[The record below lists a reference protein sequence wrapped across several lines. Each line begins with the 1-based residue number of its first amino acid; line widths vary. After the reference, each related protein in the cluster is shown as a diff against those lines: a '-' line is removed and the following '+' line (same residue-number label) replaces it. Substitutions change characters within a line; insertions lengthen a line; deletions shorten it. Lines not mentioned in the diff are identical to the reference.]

1 MNDTKG
7 NGGKEYKFNIPVPI
21 IVLAYFCS
29 PPVGVILTLLKI
41 FLPDKVKFDT
51 GRSANRRR
59 HPAVEKASSTAST
72 QSEKDKVEAAE
83 KTGGKKGDQKISVE
97 RVLSIVFAVAAAAFC
112 LCGVIN
118 GVETL
123 VDAFGTYKWMGAVRS
138 VLFGDTLILEVLAAA
153 SFIASRVF
161 RNIHDR
167 FMRVRTIVG
176 NREQLSLSKLAAM
189 AGISVKKAKSTMQ
202 KLINRGVFGEE
213 AYLDLE
219 KGTFMRHPAPEEE
232 KPKAD
237 ENTDSAFDLESAEQ
251 EKNYRA
257 IILEIRRLNDEI
269 RDFAVS
275 ERIYR
280 IEEHTQNIFDY
291 VTEHPEA
298 KGQIRTF
305 MNYYLPTTLKL
316 LESYSRIEKV
326 GVAGENMK
334 KSKENIE
341 NILDMLV
348 VGFEQQVDQLF
359 RNESMDID
367 SEISVLETMM
377 KQDGLSGKNDF
388 APVAEEPKAKTA
400 SVDMDFGGMAAQT
413 APEDSDNP

>member
-1 MNDTKG
+1 MNDSKG

-21 IVLAYFCS
+21 IMLAYFCS

-41 FLPDKVKFDT
+41 FLPSKVKFDS
-51 GRSANRRR
+51 GHAACRRKSALD
-59 HPAVEKASSTAST
+59 
-72 QSEKDKVEAAE
+72 EKDSPAAVPSHTDRTEAAE
-83 KTGGKKGDQKISVE
+83 KAESKKGGQKNSVE
-97 RVLSIVFAVAAAAFC
+97 RVLSIVFAALAAAFC
-112 LCGVIN
+112 LCGVID

-123 VDAFGTYKWMGAVRS
+123 VNAFGTSEWMTAVRS
-138 VLFGDTLILEVLAAA
+138 VLFGDTLVLEVLAAA

-161 RNIHDR
+161 HGMHDR
-167 FMRVRTIVG
+167 FMRIRTIIG
-176 NREQLSLSKLAAM
+176 NREQIALTKLAAM
-189 AGISVKKAKSTMQ
+189 ADMPVNKAKRTLQ
-202 KLINRGVFGEE
+202 KLINRGAFGEE

-219 KGTFMRHPAPEEE
+219 KGAFMRHPAPEETVPEPE
-232 KPKAD
+232 KTAD
-237 ENTDSAFDLESAEQ
+237 NAFDINAAEQ
-251 EKNYRA
+251 EENYRA

-377 KQDGLSGKNDF
+377 KQDGLSGRNDF
-388 APVAEEPKAKTA
+388 APVTEEPQPKAA
-400 SVDMDFGGMAAQT
+400 SMDVDFGGMAAQA
-413 APEDSDNP
+413 APEDTDNP

>member
-1 MNDTKG
+1 MPQTTG
-7 NGGKEYKFNIPVPI
+7 NGGKEYKIHIPVPI

-41 FLPDKVKFDT
+41 FLPEKVKFDR
-51 GRSANRRR
+51 GRSAASFRRDAYTR
-59 HPAVEKASSTAST
+59 TQNGNAAQPSTTVQQNAPAANAVAGPKRKES
-72 QSEKDKVEAAE
+72 
-83 KTGGKKGDQKISVE
+83 KTSVE
-97 RVLSIVFAVAAAAFC
+97 RVLSIVFAALAAVFC
-112 LCGVIN
+112 LCGVID

-123 VDAFGTYKWMGAVRS
+123 VNAFGTSEWMSAERS
-138 VLFGDTLILEVLAAA
+138 VLFGDTLVLEVLAAA
-153 SFIASRVF
+153 SFITSRVF
-161 RNIHDR
+161 HGIHDR
-167 FMRVRTIVG
+167 FMRVRTIIG
-176 NREQLSLSKLAAM
+176 NREQIAISKLAAM
-189 AGISVKKAKSTMQ
+189 ADIPVKKAKKTLQ
-202 KLINRGVFGEE
+202 KLINRGEFGEE

-219 KGTFMRHPAPEEE
+219 KGTFMRHPIPEEE
-232 KPKAD
+232 KLVA
-237 ENTDSAFDLESAEQ
+237 ESESAFDIEAAEQ
-251 EKNYRA
+251 EENYRA

-269 RDFAVS
+269 QDIAVS

-291 VTEHPEA
+291 VTDHPEA

-388 APVAEEPKAKTA
+388 APVPEVPKAKPA
-400 SVDMDFGGMAAQT
+400 STVVDLGGMAVQT
-413 APEDSDNP
+413 APEDEK